1 MANPAK
7 AAANK
12 PAPASPV
19 SDKSSG
25 FLVSSG
31 TSMTEEEMED
41 IKVQIAQDLRPDLYY
56 LEESTTA
63 AEFYDR
69 LSNII
74 IRSEYL
80 SADQRDD
87 LANMVRKPWTG
98 RLNKKGRTPKEK
110 RHFDIYQ
117 NYILPEIM
125 GGPKFHFT
133 TAVKVIKKEYKMN
146 SLDAAAKA
154 LRSAREFVEGKK
166 PIRQGKK

>member
-1 MANPAK
+1 MAKPTQTP
-7 AAANK
+7 ANK
-12 PAPASPV
+12 PAPVSPG
-19 SDKSSG
+19 SDESSG

-41 IKVQIAQDLRPDLYY
+41 IKAQIAQDLRPDLYY

-69 LSNII
+69 LSGII

-80 SADQRDD
+80 TADQRDD
-87 LANMVRKPWTG
+87 LAKMVRKPWTG

-110 RHFDIYQ
+110 RNYDIYK

-125 GGPKFHFT
+125 GGAKFHFT
-133 TAVKVIKKEYKMN
+133 TAVEGIKKEYKMN

-154 LRSAREFVEGKK
+154 LRLAREFVEGKK
-166 PIRQGKK
+166 PDPQGKK

>member
-12 PAPASPV
+12 PAPASPG

-25 FLVSSG
+25 SLVSPG

-41 IKVQIAQDLRPDLYY
+41 IKAQIAQDLRPDLYY

-69 LSNII
+69 LSDII

-80 SADQRDD
+80 TADQRGD
-87 LANMVRKPWTG
+87 LAEIVKKPWTG
-98 RLNKKGRTPKEK
+98 RKNKKGRASLERRHTAIYIRYVLEAKENNRK
-110 RHFDIYQ
+110 IPHSIA
-117 NYILPEIM
+117 IKEIQS
-125 GGPKFHFT
+125 
-133 TAVKVIKKEYKMN
+133 EYKL
-146 SLDAAAKA
+146 SSEDTAAKA
-154 LRSAREFVEGKK
+154 LSAAKKYWDSKK
-166 PIRQGKK
+166 PDLQGKK